1 MFLCEL
7 IVNSVSSPGH
17 KEWTQEV
24 VVNKTSV
31 NFKLDTVLDY
41 NKNPIP
47 IIGTC
52 ILNCV
57 TEKIQQKLKFVVC
70 DLNSSPILGLQAFQS
85 LGLIQRLCQLNK
97 TSPADQPCTVE
108 QVLEEF
114 QDVFSGM
121 GRLNRTV
128 KINLKP
134 DSIPHVAAP
143 RKIPLAL
150 HDRVKKELENMEEQG
165 IIVRVEEPTEWVSN
179 MVVVDSPKKLR
190 ICIDPRPLNEAI
202 RRPHYPIPASERL
215 FTNLQGCTVFSLLDA
230 KKGFWQLPLEDASSY
245 LTTFSTPWG
254 RYRFLVLPFGLNNA
268 PEEFQRAME
277 EIFEAESQIQPYFD
291 DIALSSKN
299 LQEHCDLLRKA
310 LTIARKE
317 NLKFNPSKMQI
328 AKSSITYL
336 GHRISEEG
344 IKPDP
349 VKVQGKQLIVA
360 DTLSRATC
368 PYVFDEESQ
377 SPPSVHA
384 SVLAIATSPRWK
396 QLTEMTLQDRVLQ
409 VVSRYVTTG

>member
-1 MFLCEL
+1 
-7 IVNSVSSPGH
+7 
-17 KEWTQEV
+17 
-24 VVNKTSV
+24 
-31 NFKLDTVLDY
+31 
-41 NKNPIP
+41 
-47 IIGTC
+47 
-52 ILNCV
+52 
-57 TEKIQQKLKFVVC
+57 
-70 DLNSSPILGLQAFQS
+70 
-85 LGLIQRLCQLNK
+85 
-97 TSPADQPCTVE
+97 
-108 QVLEEF
+108 
-114 QDVFSGM
+114 
-121 GRLNRTV
+121 
-128 KINLKP
+128 
-134 DSIPHVAAP
+134 
-143 RKIPLAL
+143 
-150 HDRVKKELENMEEQG
+150 MEEQG
-165 IIVRVEEPTEWVSN
+165 IIVRIEEPTEWVSN

-202 RRPHYPIPASERL
+202 RRPHYPISASERL
-215 FTNLQGCTVFSLLDA
+215 FTNLQGCTVFSFLDA
-230 KKGFWQLPLEDASSY
+230 KNGFWQLPLEDASSY
-245 LTTFSTPWG
+245 LTTFTTPWG

-277 EIFEAESQIQPYFD
+277 EIFEAEPQIQPYFD

-336 GHRISEEG
+336 GHIISEEE

-409 VVSRYVTTG
+409 VVSRYVTTGWPSERSKVDPVAKPFWHCRDELYLSEERVLCRGNRLVIPEEAKKETLEQLHTAHRGIVACKTKAREYVYWPSMNQDIEAYVERCSICQKHQRSNTQEPLVERDLPQRPWQVVAGDFLTLKGTTYLLLIDYFSKYIEVQHMHGGSASCPDLRS